1 MFIPWH
7 HLAELGAFEGAS
19 FALNSVLD
27 LHVARLARVVSDAR
41 RPHRLI
47 LAPVLLLLR
56 LQQVDASL
64 LLGRV
69 ALQAS
74 SRLLV
79 ADDHRSVRRLLQG
92 CCQ

>member
-56 LQQVDASL
+56 LQQVYASL

-74 SRLLV
+74 SRLLM
-79 ADDHRSVRRLLQG
+79 ADHRSVRRLLQG

>member
-1 MFIPWH
+1 MLIPWH
-7 HLAELGAFEGAS
+7 HLAELGAFESAS
-19 FALNSVLD
+19 FALYGVLD
-27 LHVARLARVVSDAR
+27 LHVARLARVVSDTR

-47 LAPVLLLLR
+47 LAPVLMLLR
-56 LQQVDASL
+56 LQQVDATL

-79 ADDHRSVRRLLQG
+79 ADHRSVGMLLKS